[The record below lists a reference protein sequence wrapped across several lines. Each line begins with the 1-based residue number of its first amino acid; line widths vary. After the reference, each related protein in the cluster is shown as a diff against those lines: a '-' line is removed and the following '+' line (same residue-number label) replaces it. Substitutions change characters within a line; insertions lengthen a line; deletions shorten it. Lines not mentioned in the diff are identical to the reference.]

1 MYNHH
6 VAKETAIPVLDLT
19 LRHVQGSV
27 TCNVVILACHRTSP
41 PVHGTAARP
50 AALLAGCAASSG
62 GGQSHGGV
70 RVVGG
75 EVGQLGEEEGGS

>member
-1 MYNHH
+1 MYH
-6 VAKETAIPVLDLT
+6 VANETTSPILDLT

-50 AALLAGCAASSG
+50 AALLAGCAAAAAAARVTVGSG
-62 GGQSHGGV
+62 
-70 RVVGG
+70 
-75 EVGQLGEEEGGS
+75 